1 MSLVFCYVHLLLT
14 LKNNSNILSIS
25 EEGSAMKKLLC
36 LIVLIT
42 ICIASGCLDDCTPV
56 TKTSFKVIV
65 ASQNE
70 YSKIDLSPSSVDGTV
85 GYSIQ
90 FVAKAYDNNG
100 YAPNAKIDWV
110 ISRGNG
116 IISSNGVFTPT
127 STGTVVV
134 SAKAGNTVS
143 NALVTVKSKPRQS
156 RYYYSY
162 YDDDRNHNDYYYN
175 NYYSGTTYDDL
186 CSREHNHGTS
196 C

>member
-1 MSLVFCYVHLLLT
+1 
-14 LKNNSNILSIS
+14 
-25 EEGSAMKKLLC
+25 MKKLLC
-36 LIVLIT
+36 LIALIA

-56 TKTSFKVIV
+56 TKTSSKVIV
-65 ASQNE
+65 ASQQ

-90 FVAKAYDNNG
+90 FIAKAYDNNG

-110 ISRGNG
+110 ISKGNG

-127 STGTVVV
+127 STGTVIV
-134 SAKAGNTVS
+134 SAKAGDTVS

-175 NYYSGTTYDDL
+175 NYYSGTTYDDI
-186 CSREHNHGTS
+186 CSREHDHGTS

>member
-1 MSLVFCYVHLLLT
+1 
-14 LKNNSNILSIS
+14 
-25 EEGSAMKKLLC
+25 MKKLLC
-36 LIVLIT
+36 LIALIA

-56 TKTSFKVIV
+56 TKTSSKVIV
-65 ASQNE
+65 ASQQ

-90 FVAKAYDNNG
+90 FIAKAYDNNG

-134 SAKAGNTVS
+134 SAKAGNAVS

-175 NYYSGTTYDDL
+175 NYYSGTTYDDI
-186 CSREHNHGTS
+186 CSREHDHGTS